1 MKSSVIY
8 RSPYACNN
16 AKNVKPSMQH
26 RTEDNN
32 QQVEDEQ
39 TIQAEEWNLPETEDC
54 SSSVIARSIE
64 NSTDNYTTEAVP
76 KGKRKV
82 KVSDPV
88 SMKKEPSLESV
99 GLESSSRQRNR
110 QPAASKH
117 NH

>member
-39 TIQAEEWNLPETEDC
+39 TIQAEEWNLPKNLCLINIDC
-54 SSSVIARSIE
+54 RCTHS
-64 NSTDNYTTEAVP
+64 
-76 KGKRKV
+76 
-82 KVSDPV
+82 
-88 SMKKEPSLESV
+88 
-99 GLESSSRQRNR
+99 
-110 QPAASKH
+110 
-117 NH
+117 

>member
-39 TIQAEEWNLPETEDC
+39 TIQAEEWNLPQRQE
-54 SSSVIARSIE
+54 
-64 NSTDNYTTEAVP
+64 
-76 KGKRKV
+76 KGQSFRPDFNEKIYV
-82 KVSDPV
+82 
-88 SMKKEPSLESV
+88 
-99 GLESSSRQRNR
+99 
-110 QPAASKH
+110 
-117 NH
+117 